1 MNDIKLAVLGGDKRQ
16 AALAVFLAKKGF
28 TVYTYGL
35 PKELLA
41 GYATVADSFDEAID
55 GAKAFILPLPVS
67 GDGIYLNCP
76 LFNEK
81 APKINEI
88 LEKSGSREVLGG
100 RFSPRIRD
108 KADKLGVKLT
118 DYFDIEE
125 LKIRNSVL
133 TSEGALSVAMN
144 RLEVSLFGSK
154 SAVIGYG
161 RLGKTLAPMLKNM
174 GSDVTVA
181 ARRDTDIAWA
191 RAYGFDTLKIKLDTD
206 GISTLKDLRD
216 GYDVIFNTVPSWVL
230 DSRVL
235 KGFSRDTLIVD
246 LASAPGGIDPAAAKE
261 EGIEVITALSIPGKY
276 APVSAGQ
283 LIGEYIIE
291 VLEKL

>member
-1 MNDIKLAVLGGDKRQ
+1 MNDKKLAVLGGDKRQ
-16 AALAVFLAKKGF
+16 AALAAFLADKGF
-28 TVYTYGL
+28 SVYTYNL
-35 PKELLA
+35 PAELLQ
-41 GYATVADSFDEAID
+41 GGVTVADSPDLAMD
-55 GAKAFILPLPVS
+55 AASAVILPLPVS
-67 GDGIYLNCP
+67 GDGVYLNCP
-76 LFNEK
+76 FSPDNAIE
-81 APKINEI
+81 INEI
-88 LEKSGSREVLGG
+88 LSKAGAREVLGG
-100 RFSPRIRD
+100 RFSPRIRE

-133 TSEGALSVAMN
+133 TSEGALCIAMN
-144 RLEVSLFGSK
+144 ALEVSLVGSK

-161 RLGKTLAPMLKNM
+161 RLGKALAPMLKNI

-181 ARRDTDIAWA
+181 ARRNSDIAWA
-191 RAYGFDTLKIKLDTD
+191 AAYGFDTLKIKLDSD
-206 GISTLKDLRD
+206 GVSTLKRLGR

-235 KGFSRDTLIVD
+235 KEFSRDTLIID
-246 LASAPGGIDPAAAKE
+246 LASAPGGVEPAAAKDM
-261 EGIEVITALSIPGKY
+261 GIKVITALSIPGKY

-291 VLEKL
+291 VLDKL

>member
-1 MNDIKLAVLGGDKRQ
+1 MNNIKLAVLGGDKRQ

-28 TVYTYGL
+28 YVCTYGL

-41 GYATVADSFDEAID
+41 GYATVEDSFDKAVD
-55 GAKAFILPLPVS
+55 NAKAFILPLPVS

-76 LFNEK
+76 LLKEK
-81 APKINEI
+81 APEINEI
-88 LEKSGSREVLGG
+88 LGKAGSREVLGG

-108 KADKLGVKLT
+108 KAEKLGVKLT

-161 RLGKTLAPMLKNM
+161 RLGKTLAPMLKSM

-206 GISTLKDLRD
+206 GISTLKNLRH
-216 GYDVIFNTVPSWVL
+216 GYDVIFNTAPSWVL
-230 DSRVL
+230 DRGVL
-235 KGFSRDTLIVD
+235 KGFSHGTLIVD